1 MQVSLRWIGPENQ
14 EHEREVHCLMRE
26 EYMRMQV
33 RWLMVA
39 GMLSCIG
46 PAVAHH
52 STSMFDYSKEKKLNG
67 VVRNFQWT
75 NPHSF
80 IQVLV
85 PDEQGVQQEWSVE
98 CGTPTQMAM
107 TGWNKNSLK
116 PGDKV
121 TISIAPMRDGT
132 NGGTLRTATFQDGKV
147 LRGAADNF
155 KVDESGKPAGIA
167 LPSLQRATPK

>member
-1 MQVSLRWIGPENQ
+1 
-14 EHEREVHCLMRE
+14 
-26 EYMRMQV
+26 MRMHI

-39 GMLSCIG
+39 GMLSGIA

-52 STSMFDYSKEKKLNG
+52 STAMFDYSKSKQLSG
-67 VVRNFQWT
+67 VVRAFQWT

-85 PDEQGVQQEWSVE
+85 PDAQGKQQEWSVE

-107 TGWNKNSLK
+107 TGWSKNSIK

-121 TISIAPMRDGT
+121 TISIAPLRDGT
-132 NGGTLRTATFQDGKV
+132 NGGTLRTATLADGKV

-155 KVDESGKPAGIA
+155 QIDESGKPSGID
-167 LPSLQRATPK
+167 LPTLQRATPK